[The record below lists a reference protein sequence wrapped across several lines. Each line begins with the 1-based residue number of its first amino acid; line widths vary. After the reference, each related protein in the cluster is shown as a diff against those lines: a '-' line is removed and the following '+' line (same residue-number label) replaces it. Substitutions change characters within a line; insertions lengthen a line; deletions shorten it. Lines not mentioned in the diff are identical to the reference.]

1 MLKGSNFGLSGFFI
15 SEPKYTEGCAK
26 VLRALWSPVEPALHD
41 LVHAR
46 AHLVVLISEVA
57 RSFEPAD
64 DGPIARTDLA
74 AVALAIAVDEVTP
87 TLPCQLMI
95 SAETASNGR

>member
-1 MLKGSNFGLSGFFI
+1 MSAFMPMLGDKRTSATLAI
-15 SEPKYTEGCAK
+15 
-26 VLRALWSPVEPALHD
+26 EPALRD
-41 LVHAR
+41 LVHPR

-74 AVALAIAVDEVTP
+74 AVALAIAVDEGYADP
-87 TLPCQLMI
+87 ALPIDDL
-95 SAETASNGR
+95 GRDRLERPMMTHPGIAPL